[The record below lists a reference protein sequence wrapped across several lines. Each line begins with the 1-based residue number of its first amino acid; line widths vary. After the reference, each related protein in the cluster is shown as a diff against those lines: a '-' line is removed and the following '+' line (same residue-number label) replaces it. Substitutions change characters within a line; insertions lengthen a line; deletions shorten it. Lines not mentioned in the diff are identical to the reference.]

1 MPDLTSCI
9 QSGSVFPKKA
19 QIRLCKSDPDLSWM
33 ALSGFGQTHLV
44 WKQARAQ
51 ESSGPVS
58 GRMQLACYQFP
69 TLRLGCILP
78 QAAQI
83 ILCKTSLDLIQFW
96 PTRSGLG
103 QMDLV
108 WKQAGVQESSGPF
121 QANASDPS
129 RIRSGLFTGCLQL
142 ELCQENIWLFWVVM
156 IALLHF
162 YFLLYSHVSK
172 TWNKNEKWNKKT
184 KNLK

>member
-19 QIRLCKSDPDLSWM
+19 QIRLCKSDPDPSWM

-108 WKQAGVQESSGPF
+108 WKHAGVQESSGPF
-121 QANASDPS
+121 QANASEPS

-142 ELCQENIWLFWVVM
+142 ELCRENI
-156 IALLHF
+156 
-162 YFLLYSHVSK
+162 
-172 TWNKNEKWNKKT
+172 
-184 KNLK
+184 

>member
-1 MPDLTSCI
+1 MPDLTSGI
-9 QSGSVFPKKA
+9 QSGSVLPQKA
-19 QIRLCKSDPDLSWM
+19 RIRLCKSDPDPSWM

-44 WKQARAQ
+44 WKQARVQ

-69 TLRLGCILP
+69 IFRLGCILP

-83 ILCKTSLDLIQFW
+83 ILCKTSLDLIEFW
-96 PTRSGLG
+96 LTRSGLG

-121 QANASDPS
+121 LANASE
-129 RIRSGLFTGCLQL
+129 RSQAGSDLACLL
-142 ELCQENIWLFWVVM
+142 GV
-156 IALLHF
+156 
-162 YFLLYSHVSK
+162 YSL
-172 TWNKNEKWNKKT
+172 NYAKKIYDCFEF
-184 KNLK
+184 